1 MSKPIQ
7 RRPPEPDAAAQHVLR
22 SVATYA
28 REQTVS
34 RIRDYLGRGRPLA
47 GLPIESL
54 RALWI
59 HAWLDV
65 DVMEDESREDD
76 LRDLGTEFD
85 LRGLEPPK
93 DRVAPEAAQ
102 FKERLLKELRKRKAD
117 PDFLE
122 RSEREFEELCDRLI
136 EEDRAALRP

>member
-7 RRPPEPDAAAQHVLR
+7 RRAPKPDATPDHVLR

-28 REQTVS
+28 REQTLS
-34 RIRDYLGRGRPLA
+34 RVRDYLGRGRPLA

-65 DVMEDESREDD
+65 DVLEDESREDD

-93 DRVAPEAAQ
+93 DRVVPEAAR
-102 FKERLLKELRKRKAD
+102 FNERLDRELRKRKPN
-117 PDFLE
+117 PDVLD
-122 RSEREFEELCDRLI
+122 RLEREFEELCDRLI
-136 EEDRAALRP
+136 AEDREALRP